1 MTTGLVNFVGMR
13 SLPTL
18 WRRTGLSVFEGI
30 ELFDGFDGR
39 ALASLARH
47 TDQLVL
53 TPGVTVARQGCRSH
67 EVVVVLSG
75 EVEVSRDGTTLG
87 TLGSGAV
94 IGACEELS
102 GQAHDVTL
110 VAGAGVTALVIA
122 GPAFRWAA
130 RAIDGF
136 TDRFLAAETARIG
149 AGLTPAPG
157 WPCAQTAA

>member
-1 MTTGLVNFVGMR
+1 MR

-39 ALASLARH
+39 ALAPLARH

-53 TPGVTVARQGCRSH
+53 TPGVTLARQGCRTH

-75 EVEVSRDGTTLG
+75 DVAVSRDGATVGTLG
-87 TLGSGAV
+87 TGAV
-94 IGACEELS
+94 VGACEELS

-130 RAIDGF
+130 GAIDGF
-136 TDRFLAAETARIG
+136 TDRFLAGENARIV
-149 AGLTPAPG
+149 AGLTSAPD

>member
-1 MTTGLVNFVGMR
+1 MR

-18 WRRTGLSVFEGI
+18 WRRTGVSVFEGVP
-30 ELFDGFDGR
+30 LFDGYDDHT
-39 ALASLARH
+39 LAPLARH

-53 TPGVTVARQGCRSH
+53 TPGVALTREGSRTH
-67 EVVVVLSG
+67 EVVVILSG
-75 EVEVSRDGTTLG
+75 EVRVSRDGTTVGMLG
-87 TLGSGAV
+87 TGAV

-130 RAIDGF
+130 RTIDGF
-136 TDRFLAAETARIG
+136 ADRFLAGETARVV
-149 AGLTPAPG
+149 AGLTTAPG